1 MKVFHIAICLAL
13 LPWSTGQASAGEP
26 LIAEL
31 AGAPVYADE
40 FTFHADQL
48 RAELASRLMKQH
60 GLQQT
65 PDFWSTKLNGVT
77 PEETL
82 RDETLRSIA
91 RFRVVQNM
99 AFEEGLIEGVLS
111 YREMGTALLQE
122 NLRRKEMK
130 AAGKVFY
137 GPVKFRQDVYF
148 EVRLEQLTRALQKKA
163 RSEDPDLDETAIKTR
178 LEQIINKRIDSLLC
192 DNTP

>member
-1 MKVFHIAICLAL
+1 MAICLAL

-48 RAELASRLMKQH
+48 RAEVASRLMKQH
-60 GLQQT
+60 GVQQT

-82 RDETLRSIA
+82 RNESLRSIA
-91 RFRVVQNM
+91 RFRVVQKM

-111 YREMGTALLQE
+111 YREMCTALLQE

-148 EVRLEQLTRALQKKA
+148 EVRMEQLTRGLQKVIGT
-163 RSEDPDLDETAIKTR
+163 RNPDINEAEAKSR
-178 LEQIINKRIDSLLC
+178 LEEILGRRIAFLLEL
-192 DNTP
+192 

>member
-1 MKVFHIAICLAL
+1 MNQTNFPPIISIVGRSKVGKTTFLVK
-13 LPWSTGQASAGEP
+13 

-48 RAELASRLMKQH
+48 RAEVASRLMKQH
-60 GLQQT
+60 GVQQT

-82 RDETLRSIA
+82 RNESLRSIA
-91 RFRVVQNM
+91 RFRVVQKM

-111 YREMGTALLQE
+111 YREMCTALLQE

-148 EVRLEQLTRALQKKA
+148 EVRMEQLTRGLQKVIGT
-163 RSEDPDLDETAIKTR
+163 RNPDINEAEAKSR
-178 LEQIINKRIDSLLC
+178 LEEILGRRIAFLLEL
-192 DNTP
+192 